1 MKRFVKQI
9 RDFKQ
14 RKTSLR
20 HKWTRSFIIILL
32 FPIIVNYGFY
42 LYFMNNIKEELDAK
56 NFSYYESVV
65 REMDLR
71 IQKYKKISADLGV
84 NALIRQVSNFQ
95 DSAAF
100 SDEVNTELK
109 DTLYRYYIDLY
120 SSYRVFLYFDESNI
134 VLSMNELDT
143 SETYFK
149 NNLDNNGINIAEWK
163 RWLSESGNE
172 TLAFQGP
179 PNIKGVRPRYIA
191 IRYTIFENRNVNPT
205 NMVIILDEASIFQ
218 NIRDF
223 LKDDSVYIDILNE
236 TNELIASNVNASM
249 NRDKVFTQLK
259 GKQGTFEITEQNE
272 RYNVCHILSD
282 VNAWQ
287 YIFYVSKNIYY
298 NKVRILNLIFWSSI
312 LLILIAGLV
321 LIREIV
327 GKQYAPVAKILQKMP
342 RKDVEGNEYLEIENM
357 ILSSIKIKRESAS
370 IAERQEKHHIDHL
383 IYLALNGQMNLPEI
397 EEEVAHKLPIKFETG
412 YNAVAIFSLKPYK
425 ELFCKENIS
434 DFERY
439 EILVDILE
447 NIGQEILS
455 NCRINSYFLEINGNL
470 VCLTN
475 YAKEE
480 YLETLLDALSEILR
494 NVEKHFSVRLVACAG
509 CGYSESDIK
518 ESYREALYCLD
529 YISYDYIGNVIFYK
543 DVEKEA
549 ENFRAYTIEEE
560 NALNTYIRAGE
571 EKNACT
577 LLEQYL
583 RRKNPQKESYSS
595 QYKYYVNEILG
606 SLQRN
611 FQQYIE
617 ENSAAVNNIHLLLMV
632 GPVESEQVLQNLQAL
647 ICSICDKVRMEL
659 LSLDSGSSS
668 DIVGKITT
676 YINQNYTDPDLS
688 VEQIA
693 TYCDMSVSYISRVFR
708 RETQSSLL
716 NYINRTRIEAAKVL
730 LRDSKLRNEDVAAK
744 VGFLNVNTFIR
755 LFKKYENVTPGI
767 YKKSL

>member
-223 LKDDSVYIDILNE
+223 LKDDIH
-236 TNELIASNVNASM
+236 
-249 NRDKVFTQLK
+249 R
-259 GKQGTFEITEQNE
+259 
-272 RYNVCHILSD
+272 H
-282 VNAWQ
+282 
-287 YIFYVSKNIYY
+287 
-298 NKVRILNLIFWSSI
+298 
-312 LLILIAGLV
+312 
-321 LIREIV
+321 
-327 GKQYAPVAKILQKMP
+327 
-342 RKDVEGNEYLEIENM
+342 
-357 ILSSIKIKRESAS
+357 IKRNQ
-370 IAERQEKHHIDHL
+370 R
-383 IYLALNGQMNLPEI
+383 
-397 EEEVAHKLPIKFETG
+397 
-412 YNAVAIFSLKPYK
+412 
-425 ELFCKENIS
+425 
-434 DFERY
+434 
-439 EILVDILE
+439 
-447 NIGQEILS
+447 
-455 NCRINSYFLEINGNL
+455 
-470 VCLTN
+470 TN
-475 YAKEE
+475 
-480 YLETLLDALSEILR
+480 
-494 NVEKHFSVRLVACAG
+494 RL
-509 CGYSESDIK
+509 
-518 ESYREALYCLD
+518 
-529 YISYDYIGNVIFYK
+529 
-543 DVEKEA
+543 
-549 ENFRAYTIEEE
+549 
-560 NALNTYIRAGE
+560 
-571 EKNACT
+571 
-577 LLEQYL
+577 
-583 RRKNPQKESYSS
+583 
-595 QYKYYVNEILG
+595 
-606 SLQRN
+606 
-611 FQQYIE
+611 
-617 ENSAAVNNIHLLLMV
+617 
-632 GPVESEQVLQNLQAL
+632 
-647 ICSICDKVRMEL
+647 
-659 LSLDSGSSS
+659 
-668 DIVGKITT
+668 
-676 YINQNYTDPDLS
+676 
-688 VEQIA
+688 
-693 TYCDMSVSYISRVFR
+693 
-708 RETQSSLL
+708 
-716 NYINRTRIEAAKVL
+716 
-730 LRDSKLRNEDVAAK
+730 
-744 VGFLNVNTFIR
+744 
-755 LFKKYENVTPGI
+755 
-767 YKKSL
+767 